1 MSEITEAFKALAVS
15 DQTVVTVQEIA
26 VRSAGTV
33 VLRIEAA
40 TWPELGIEK
49 STELVVELSGVRGY
63 KIADGVNSG
72 RELRIEVDGP
82 LCWDFR
88 SSCSIMGNAPLPD
101 PHRFFVEF
109 SGLLSDLGARQ
120 PAIEYLN
127 WRGSFAAWREI
138 VVSRA
143 FLLLNAPIEIAAP
156 ATELLDYQAAEYMLL
171 NDQPPPGGEKVFAA
185 AFCRSWITAEAAH
198 RLK

>member
-1 MSEITEAFKALAVS
+1 MSDITEAIKALAAAE
-15 DQTVVTVQEIA
+15 QTGISVQEIA
-26 VRSAGTV
+26 VRAGGTV

-40 TWPELGIEK
+40 AWPELGIENN
-49 STELVVELSGVRGY
+49 SELVVEFSGVRGY
-63 KIADGVNSG
+63 KISDAADSG
-72 RELRIEVDGP
+72 SELRIDVDGP
-82 LCWDFR
+82 LCWDYR
-88 SSCSIMGNAPLPD
+88 TTCSIMGNAPLPD

-120 PAIEYLN
+120 SAKEYLN

-171 NDQPPPGGEKVFAA
+171 NDPPPPGGENVFAA
-185 AFCRSWITAEAAH
+185 AFGRSWITAEAAH